1 MEDKKSSDFLWKIVL
16 CGTSYVGKTTIRKRA
31 MGEHFA
37 EEYISTVGADFSSY
51 KLKLGDLTIGFQVW
65 DLAGQDKYKYIRSS
79 FYGGATGCFL
89 VFDVTNPKSMKDL
102 SAWVDEAIRYSN
114 GTIEIFVICANKID
128 LKDNREITKEMGE
141 KYTMALRESSG
152 LQCEY
157 IETSA
162 LTGENIDVAFDQMAK
177 CLLEREG
184 ISPFKPKEEIIDMI
198 EEPTTSIAEPLE
210 EVQITKPFPS
220 ESTLETTTKVVDTI
234 PSTSKSILVE
244 EDSGEATERLIAEV
258 MAVLDETDE
267 IIIGREK
274 TDEGERAITVTK
286 NEITEKVVEDEPEPK
301 ISSELERVLGQINIK
316 LESLTDRLKGL
327 EEEISHVKP
336 SELIAEAE
344 EEIEDIAEVRDELDI
359 ITQESPVTPQAV
371 TEIFEEEFPEIED
384 EVEFGEEIEDE
395 IEFEEDEEEL
405 PEPMLPL
412 VEEVKLSKLD
422 EDQKV
427 LESLVDSIPLHPQP
441 KVPLELGEEFEE
453 EEEFE
458 DSDFEEELKEEVI
471 ELESPKEKTELRS
484 LIDIPDNELV
494 EIPDEEPLVSID
506 EEGIIKEDLD
516 DDDYDDDEK
525 EESVIGTELSSAMI
539 SELKDMSEVE
549 EEHEDIMMTQ
559 PVQVEKIERKNH
571 CPICGEETK
580 YIRQYNKYYCVKCGR
595 YLI

>member
-1 MEDKKSSDFLWKIVL
+1 MNEGVLKGMEDKKSSDFLWKIVL
-16 CGTSYVGKTTIRKRA
+16 CGTSFVGKTTVRKRA

-102 SAWVDEAIRYSN
+102 SSWVDEAIRYSN

-128 LKDNREITKEMGE
+128 LKDNREITKDMGE
-141 KYTMALRESSG
+141 QYALALRESSG

-162 LTGENIDVAFDQMAK
+162 LTGENIDVAFDLMAK

-184 ISPFKPKEEIIDMI
+184 ISPVGPKEEIIEVAEEKTASVTEAQI
-198 EEPTTSIAEPLE
+198 EGSEPLAVE
-210 EVQITKPFPS
+210 SIS
-220 ESTLETTTKVVDTI
+220 ETSTTKVIDTI
-234 PSTSKSILVE
+234 PSTSKSIIIE
-244 EDSGEATERLIAEV
+244 EDSGEATEKLIAEV

-274 TDEGERAITVTK
+274 TEDGERAITITK
-286 NEITEKVVEDEPEPK
+286 DEITERVVDDDEQAPE
-301 ISSELERVLGQINIK
+301 ISNELERVLGQINIK
-316 LESLTDRLKGL
+316 LDSLTDRLKGL
-327 EEEISHVKP
+327 EEEISQVKP
-336 SELIAEAE
+336 EELVAEPE
-344 EEIEDIAEVRDELDI
+344 EEIENISDMRDELDI
-359 ITQESPVTPQAV
+359 ITQETPVVEAPIEELVEEVSSEPEA
-371 TEIFEEEFPEIED
+371 EIA
-384 EVEFGEEIEDE
+384 
-395 IEFEEDEEEL
+395 L
-405 PEPMLPL
+405 PEPMIPF
-412 VEEVKLSKLD
+412 VDEPEKEKLD

-427 LESLVDSIPLHPQP
+427 LESLVDTLPLHPKP
-441 KVPLELGEEFEE
+441 IEPLETQEEFEE
-453 EEEFE
+453 EIEEEEIEPEEDIVEEISEPNSIDE
-458 DSDFEEELKEEVI
+458 DSSI
-471 ELESPKEKTELRS
+471 RS

-494 EIPDEEPLVSID
+494 EIPDEEPLLSIEGEEED
-506 EEGIIKEDLD
+506 EELEDEFSSD
-516 DDDYDDDEK
+516 DG
-525 EESVIGTELSSAMI
+525 VIGTELSSAMI
-539 SELKDMSEVE
+539 SELKDMSEDE
-549 EEHEDIMMTQ
+549 EKQIEPTLTQ
-559 PVQVEKIERKNH
+559 PVQVDTKKKKNH

>member
-1 MEDKKSSDFLWKIVL
+1 MEEKKSSDYLWKIVL
-16 CGTSYVGKTTIRKRA
+16 CGTSFVGKTTIRKRA

-51 KLKLGDLTIGFQVW
+51 KLRLGDLTIGFQVW

-128 LKDNREITKEMGE
+128 LKGYREITRDMGE
-141 KYTMALRESSG
+141 KYASAIRESSG

-184 ISPFKPKEEIIDMI
+184 ISPIQPKEEII
-198 EEPTTSIAEPLE
+198 EIAEESP
-210 EVQITKPFPS
+210 VHVS
-220 ESTLETTTKVVDTI
+220 ESPVDVSESLLTESTIKPTTTKVIDTI
-234 PSTSKSILVE
+234 PSTSKSILIE
-244 EDSGEATERLIAEV
+244 EDSGEATEKLIAEV

-274 TDEGERAITVTK
+274 TADGERAITVTK
-286 NEITEKVVEDEPEPK
+286 DEITEQAVEDEQEPK
-301 ISSELERVLGQINIK
+301 ISNELERVLGQINIK
-316 LESLTDRLKGL
+316 LDSLTDRLKGL

-336 SELIAEAE
+336 EELLAEPE
-344 EEIEDIAEVRDELDI
+344 EEIVDISDMRDELDI
-359 ITQESPVTPQAV
+359 ITQETFATETLVPEEEPV
-371 TEIFEEEFPEIED
+371 TEIIEEVIIEPEEE
-384 EVEFGEEIEDE
+384 EEP
-395 IEFEEDEEEL
+395 EL

-412 VEEVKLSKLD
+412 MDEFEKDKLD

-427 LESLVDSIPLHPQP
+427 LESLVETIPLHPKPIQP
-441 KVPLELGEEFEE
+441 QEIQEDIEE
-453 EEEFE
+453 EEEE
-458 DSDFEEELKEEVI
+458 DFEEELEEEISEPDPKEEDTQI
-471 ELESPKEKTELRS
+471 RYLA
-484 LIDIPDNELV
+484 DIPNNELV
-494 EIPDEEPLVSID
+494 EIPDEEPYLSID
-506 EEGIIKEDLD
+506 DEGVIEEVEDDISSD
-516 DDDYDDDEK
+516 DG
-525 EESVIGTELSSAMI
+525 VIGTELSSAMI
-539 SELKDMSEVE
+539 SELKDMSEDE
-549 EEHEDIMMTQ
+549 EEQVEATLTQ
-559 PVQVEKIERKNH
+559 PVQVERIEKKNH
-571 CPICGEETK
+571 CPICGEDTK